1 MKANGAKA
9 FDLTADIKAVFKEKF
24 KEENKPIF
32 IESLYKSATPK
43 ATPDIIKQYSM
54 NALND
59 LPLARYRY
67 NNNIKTRPS
76 KIKIA
81 PAKTGET
88 S

>member
-1 MKANGAKA
+1 MKAGTAKA
-9 FDLTADIKAVFKEKF
+9 FDSEADIKVFE
-24 KEENKPIF
+24 EENKTPF
-32 IESLYKSATPK
+32 IESLYKSATTK
-43 ATPDIIKQYSM
+43 ATPDIIKQYLM

-81 PAKTGET
+81 LAKTDGT